1 MLPMVET
8 TKLLSIILSISLV
21 SARSLVE
28 KKTSCLSP
36 LIWTPCPGVP
46 DVECTSYEVP
56 LDYANPKSGVVNLA
70 VARFRAITTPRLGT
84 AFVNPGGPG
93 GSGVNFL
100 KGLAEFTPLFTNGQY
115 DVVYDFNNF
124 FSGSVIAN
132 GMEVRGNFTDQ
143 DDLDNFFSQVN
154 ATDELLVK
162 FGQKCAEDNGA
173 FLKFMGSASVVRDM
187 VALAD
192 CIEGPEKP
200 INYYGISYGT
210 IIGMFPKRVGRVILD
225 GVVDSVIWA
234 TEPSFETT
242 GSELRDDE
250 LAAAGFAELC
260 AQAGPQSCDFAS
272 INSTSTSLL
281 QDLRNLIDSAYTLHK
296 AGQSNITSWE
306 IRSFTQTGLR
316 NPTTWATS
324 LAPQLASWREILTN
338 VSSSLP
344 SQPALIPLKRSK
356 SRSVP
361 SDQIDPLL
369 QTFVTGIAVQCLD
382 SIDQGDV
389 TTKRV
394 FDAVVQ
400 VTQEET
406 PLWILNLRAHEV
418 GDISTKL
425 PSFVCHRFPT
435 RAVER
440 FTGPF
445 NKKLA
450 NTILVIGN
458 RADPVTPIFNARKIV
473 TALGESARL
482 LEQDGF
488 GHTSMAQNS
497 NCTEAV
503 VRAYLVNGTIAD
515 GWRIVFPKRV
525 GRVIFDGVVDSII
538 WSREPSFKCS
548 VGFPNVDTPA
558 SRTVIAAEFRDVELV
573 AAGFAERC
581 AQAGP

>member
-1 MLPMVET
+1 MLPMVEA
-8 TKLLSIILSISLV
+8 TKLLSIILSISPV
-21 SARSLVE
+21 SARNLV
-28 KKTSCLSP
+28 KNRTSCLSP

-46 DVECTSYEVP
+46 DVECASYEVP
-56 LDYANPKSGVVNLA
+56 LDYANPKSGVANLA

-84 AFVNPGGPG
+84 VFVNPGGPG
-93 GSGVNFL
+93 GSGVSFL
-100 KGLAEFTPLFTNGQY
+100 QGLAEFTPLFTNGQY

-132 GMEVRGNFTDQ
+132 GIEVRGNFTDQ

-173 FLKFMGSASVVRDM
+173 FLKFMGSTSVVRDM

-210 IIGMFPKRVGRVILD
+210 VLGNYFRVGRVILD

-234 TEPSFETT
+234 TEPSFETVA
-242 GSELRDDE
+242 SEYRDDE
-250 LAAAGFAELC
+250 LAVAGFAELC

-272 INSTSTSLL
+272 INSTATSLL
-281 QDLRNLIDSAYTLHK
+281 QDLRDLIDSAYTLHK
-296 AGQSNITSWE
+296 TGQSNITSFD

-316 NPTTWATS
+316 SPTTWATS

-344 SQPALIPLKRSK
+344 SQPASLPLRRSK

-361 SDQIDPLL
+361 DQIDPIL
-369 QTFVTGIAVQCLD
+369 QEFAVVIAVPCLD

-400 VTQEET
+400 ITQEET
-406 PLWILNLRAHEV
+406 PLFGEV
-418 GDISTKL
+418 STQSPPGL
-425 PSFVCHRFPT
+425 CHRFPI

-458 RADPVTPIFNARKIV
+458 RADPITPIFNARKIA
-473 TALGESARL
+473 TTLGESARL

-503 VRAYLVNGTIAD
+503 VRAYLVNGTLPNNGQICPVD
-515 GWRIVFPKRV
+515 DPPFP
-525 GRVIFDGVVDSII
+525 SH
-538 WSREPSFKCS
+538 
-548 VGFPNVDTPA
+548 
-558 SRTVIAAEFRDVELV
+558 
-573 AAGFAERC
+573 
-581 AQAGP
+581 